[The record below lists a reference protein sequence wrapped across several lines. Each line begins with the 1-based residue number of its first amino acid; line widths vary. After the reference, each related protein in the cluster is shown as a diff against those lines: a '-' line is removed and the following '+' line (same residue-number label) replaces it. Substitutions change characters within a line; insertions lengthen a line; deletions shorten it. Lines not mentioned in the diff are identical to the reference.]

1 MHYIYRCVHGCTPC
15 KYLQNKPLHISPPPP
30 PTTAHISVQIVT
42 ICTLIYRRI
51 GLQKR
56 DQAQY
61 ITGDEKNERARMCTN
76 MHIFTHLRPFSHP
89 PPLKHRYAG
98 VLIEVTCTLSAR
110 NSAPPPHH
118 SQITTQTTTTLLI
131 DQKQKT

>member
-1 MHYIYRCVHGCTPC
+1 TRV
-15 KYLQNKPLHISPPPP
+15 
-30 PTTAHISVQIVT
+30 HISVQLYA

-76 MHIFTHLRPFSHP
+76 MHIFTHLRPFSSTP
-89 PPLKHRYAG
+89 PFKTPFAG

-110 NSAPPPHH
+110 NRAPPPHH

-131 DQKQKT
+131 DQRNKK